1 MALAQAIVEYIASS
15 IGAKTLFSTHY
26 HELTVLEDSIPTLE
40 NVHVRAIE
48 RDGRVVFLHEVH
60 PGRADKSYGI
70 HVAEL
75 AELPDSLIDRA
86 RTILSELESEATKPS
101 LNEQPSPP
109 VEEVSQLSL
118 FESND
123 VVREQLLKLDLLA
136 MNPIEAMQ
144 ALYELQQTAKKG

>member
-1 MALAQAIVEYIASS
+1 V
-15 IGAKTLFSTHY
+15 AK
-26 HELTVLEDSIPTLE
+26 
-40 NVHVRAIE
+40 
-48 RDGRVVFLHEVH
+48 
-60 PGRADKSYGI
+60 
-70 HVAEL
+70 L

-101 LNEQPSPP
+101 LNERPAPP

-123 VVREQLLKLDLLA
+123 AVREQLLKLDLLA

>member
-1 MALAQAIVEYIASS
+1 M
-15 IGAKTLFSTHY
+15 
-26 HELTVLEDSIPTLE
+26 LEDSIPTLE

-48 RDGRVVFLHEVH
+48 QDGRVVFLHEVH

-70 HVAEL
+70 HVAKL

-86 RTILSELESEATKPS
+86 RTILSELESEATKPA
-101 LNEQPSPP
+101 LNEQSAPP
-109 VEEVSQLSL
+109 QVEEVSQLSL

-123 VVREQLLKLDLLA
+123 AVREQLLKLDLLA

>member
-1 MALAQAIVEYIASS
+1 MA
-15 IGAKTLFSTHY
+15 
-26 HELTVLEDSIPTLE
+26 

-75 AELPDSLIDRA
+75 AALPERLIDRA
-86 RTILSELESEATKPS
+86 RTILAELETEQETPPSRVTKS
-101 LNEQPSPP
+101 SGDSQPD
-109 VEEVSQLSL
+109 ETNQLSL
-118 FESND
+118 FDEDDSIRQH
-123 VVREQLLKLDLLA
+123 VLELDLLA

-144 ALYELQQTAKKG
+144 ALYTLQTTSQERVSRWESFNRCQNS